1 MGNINIGLRY
11 ATALF
16 EVAREQQELT
26 NVVRDLLALQEALEH
41 EPAILEIWNDKH
53 LARAKIK
60 QMFRDALEKF
70 VHPLTMN
77 FIELL
82 IDKRRTSILNDTIRS
97 FLFMADKERG
107 LLYVDMTVAERP
119 SQKAI
124 NYFARDLSLVM
135 KKQVHLDI
143 TIEPAILGGFILMIN
158 DYRIDKS
165 YRNSLEQLEK
175 SIIGVK

>member
-1 MGNINIGLRY
+1 MFRG
-11 ATALF
+11 
-16 EVAREQQELT
+16 
-26 NVVRDLLALQEALEH
+26 ALES
-41 EPAILEIWNDKH
+41 
-53 LARAKIK
+53 
-60 QMFRDALEKF
+60 F
-70 VHPLTMN
+70 VHPLTMR

-82 IDKRRTSILNDTIRS
+82 IDKRRTCILDDAIRS
-97 FLFMADKERG
+97 FLFMADAERG

-124 NYFARDLSLVM
+124 NYFARDLSKVM

-143 TIEPAILGGFILMIN
+143 TIKPEILGGFILMIN

-175 SIIGVK
+175 SIIGVE